1 MASSVVAVAGI
12 RSSSA
17 RFYAFVRIVV
27 GAIAL
32 AAVSRYLL
40 KAVAYPDTG
49 FEPWHAVAMALWAL
63 FAVAVLMGWRARLA
77 AVAAGIAG
85 VVMVTTGHEF
95 FNNNHVYLTT
105 VCMGLVAFSDCE
117 RFYAL
122 RPRAGLPDEW
132 PRWMM
137 RIQLSVVYGFAGLQK
152 VNSEFLSGDALNA
165 YLSMAVGPLA
175 PISHALSGTAI
186 VQPMA
191 YSVVIVEVGMAL
203 LVWSRRTRALVFGMA
218 IPLHVC
224 MLLVPWNTLEFIGV
238 ALFAVLTFTLLS
250 AWVDAAPRARLV
262 VWDDSCSFCKRCV
275 SIGQRLDV
283 WGAVRWVGSSSPAA
297 YDGTGVTPDAAAF
310 ALQLVEPDG
319 RVRSG
324 YDAVRGVLEVVLGGF
339 LIAPWM
345 ALPPVARIGERVYRH
360 VAESRTCA
368 VDTRHAEAA

>member
-1 MASSVVAVAGI
+1 M
-12 RSSSA
+12 
-17 RFYAFVRIVV
+17 
-27 GAIAL
+27 
-32 AAVSRYLL
+32 
-40 KAVAYPDTG
+40 
-49 FEPWHAVAMALWAL
+49 
-63 FAVAVLMGWRARLA
+63 
-77 AVAAGIAG
+77 
-85 VVMVTTGHEF
+85 
-95 FNNNHVYLTT
+95 YLTT

-175 PISHALSGTAI
+175 PVSHALSGSAI

-191 YSVVIVEVGMAL
+191 YSVVAIEVGMAL
-203 LVWSRRTRALVFGMA
+203 LVWSRHTRALVFGTA
-218 IPLHVC
+218 IPLHVG

-238 ALFAVLTFTLLS
+238 VLFALLTFTLLS
-250 AWVDAAPRARLV
+250 AWVEAAPRGRFV
-262 VWDDSCSFCKRCV
+262 VWDDSCSFCARCV
-275 SIGQRLDV
+275 TWGKRLDV

-297 YDGTGVTPDAAAF
+297 YDGTGVTPEAAAF

-319 RVRSG
+319 SVRSG
-324 YDAVRGVLEVVLGGF
+324 YHAVRGVLEVVPGGF

-368 VDTRHAEAA
+368 IDARHAEAA